1 MSLLQTATN
10 IILHILQK
18 VDAKNI
24 SISNP
29 KTNRAVLTN
38 VQYIEGHGSDDL
50 KMMEHPIED
59 GSMIV
64 DHIIDDPKSA
74 TVKIKI
80 DDEDSASLSE
90 LQDLYKNR
98 TPLVLKIKNEI
109 YPNLCISS
117 KPVSA
122 AVENF
127 NSSVYDLT
135 FKEAQ
140 EAQTVYVKMKV
151 PDVKNPKNASTIKTG
166 QKVVKP
172 KPKGSILRQAADK
185 LRGVK

>member
-18 VDAKNI
+18 TDSKNI
-24 SISNP
+24 VIANP
-29 KTNRAVLTN
+29 KNNNEVLTN

-50 KMMEHPIED
+50 RMMEHPIED

-80 DDEDSASLSE
+80 DDEDSSSLSE
-90 LQDLYKNR
+90 LQNLYKNR

-122 AVENF
+122 TVENF

-135 FKEAQ
+135 FKEVQ
-140 EAQTVYVKMKV
+140 EAQTVYVKMKM
-151 PDVKNPKNASTIKTG
+151 PAVKNKKNASTIKTG
-166 QKVVKP
+166 HKVAKPAQKSVLSKIKKRIKVK
-172 KPKGSILRQAADK
+172 
-185 LRGVK
+185 